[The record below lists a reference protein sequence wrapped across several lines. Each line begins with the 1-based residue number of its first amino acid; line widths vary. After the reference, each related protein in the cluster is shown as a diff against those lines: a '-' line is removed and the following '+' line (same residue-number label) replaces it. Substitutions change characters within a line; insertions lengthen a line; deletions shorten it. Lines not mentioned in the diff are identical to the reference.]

1 MIYEKIFEA
10 LTGVVSPPEGRVAG
24 AAVDA
29 LPGVGGVA
37 GGEEGGAGGGGGLLR
52 PGV

>member
-1 MIYEKIFEA
+1 MLYEKIFEA
-10 LTGVVSPPEGRVAG
+10 LTGVVSPPERRVAG

-37 GGEEGGAGGGGGLLR
+37 GGEEGGAGGGVLR
-52 PGV
+52 P